1 MFLRK
6 AIENP
11 VHVAQTITSDLYL
24 SQIYDTIY
32 RKFHSIT
39 VSKGKSSP
47 RILEI
52 GGGALNYAETYW
64 EKPVV
69 TDADNFEANNNVIT
83 GVHAEQ
89 LPFDDHSFDCVIA
102 KDSLHHF
109 KDPVKA
115 LLEINRVL
123 KFDGTL
129 LVSEPYWSPLG
140 RFVYRFIHPEPW
152 DTKVKDLT
160 RTSEDLW
167 DSNQALLLLFN
178 TKFSNQIKTI
188 FPNFKIEV
196 YEPTYAISYLISGG
210 VFKRTA
216 VSSRFL
222 ILINKLEVKSK
233 IFMKLFGLN
242 IIAEFKKTL

>member
-11 VHVAQTITSDLYL
+11 VHVAQTITHDLYL
-24 SQIYDTIY
+24 SQIYDNIY

-39 VSKGKSSP
+39 VLKGKSSP

-52 GGGALNYAETYW
+52 GGGALNYAEIYW
-64 EKPVV
+64 ENPVV
-69 TDADNFEANNNVIT
+69 TDADNFEATNNVIT
-83 GVHAEQ
+83 GVHAEK
-89 LPFDDHSFDCVIA
+89 LPFDDNSFDYVIA

-123 KFDGTL
+123 KFGGSL

-140 RFVYRFIHPEPW
+140 RFVYRYIHPEPW

-160 RTSEDLW
+160 RNSEDLW

-178 TKFSNQIKTI
+178 TKFSNQFKTL
-188 FPNFKIEV
+188 FPNFKIEI

-233 IFMKLFGLN
+233 IFMKLSGLN

>member
-6 AIENP
+6 VIENP

-24 SQIYDTIY
+24 SQIYDNIY
-32 RKFHSIT
+32 RRFHSIT

-52 GGGALNYAETYW
+52 GGGALNYAQTYW
-64 EKPVV
+64 ENPVV
-69 TDADNFEANNNVIT
+69 TDADNFEATNNVIT
-83 GVHAEQ
+83 GVHAEN
-89 LPFDDHSFDCVIA
+89 LPFESNSFDYVIA

-123 KFDGTL
+123 KFGGSM
-129 LVSEPYWSPLG
+129 LVAEPYWSPLG

-152 DTKVKDLT
+152 DTKVQDLT
-160 RTSEDLW
+160 RSSEDLW
-167 DSNQALLLLFN
+167 DSNQALLLLLN
-178 TKFSNQIKTI
+178 TKFSDQFKTLV
-188 FPNFKIEV
+188 PNFKIEI

-210 VFKRTA
+210 VYKRTF

-222 ILINKLEVKSK
+222 ILINKIEIKSK

-242 IIAEFKKTL
+242 IIAEFKKKL

>member
-1 MFLRK
+1 MLHREPV
-6 AIENP
+6 ENP

-24 SQIYDTIY
+24 SQIYNNIY
-32 RKFHSIT
+32 RKFKSIT

-47 RILEI
+47 LILEI
-52 GGGALNYAETYW
+52 GGGALNYTETYW
-64 EKPVV
+64 ENSVV
-69 TDADNFEANNNVIT
+69 TDADNFEATNNVIT

-89 LPFDDHSFDCVIA
+89 LPFEANSFDYVIA

-123 KFDGTL
+123 KPEGSL

-140 RFVYRFIHPEPW
+140 RLVYRYIHPEPW
-152 DTKVKDLT
+152 DTKVRDLT

-167 DSNQALLLLFN
+167 DSNQALLLLLN
-178 TKFSNQIKTI
+178 TKFSNQFEKI
-188 FPNFKIEV
+188 FPNFKIEM

-210 VFKRTA
+210 VYKRTA
-216 VSSRFL
+216 IASRIL
-222 ILINKLEVKSK
+222 ILINNLEVKSK
-233 IFMKLFGLN
+233 TLLKLFGLN

>member
-11 VHVAQTITSDLYL
+11 IHVAQTITSDLYL
-24 SQIYDTIY
+24 SQIYDNIY
-32 RKFHSIT
+32 RKFYSLT
-39 VSKGKSSP
+39 VSKSNSSP
-47 RILEI
+47 LILEI
-52 GGGALNYAETYW
+52 GGGALNYAELYW
-64 EKPVV
+64 KNPVV
-69 TDADNFEANNNVIT
+69 TDADNFESTNNVIT
-83 GVHAEQ
+83 GVRAEQ
-89 LPFDDHSFDCVIA
+89 LPFEANSFDYVIA

-123 KFDGTL
+123 KSGGSL
-129 LVSEPYWSPLG
+129 LMSEPYWSPLG
-140 RFVYRFIHPEPW
+140 RFVYRYIHPEPW
-152 DTKVKDLT
+152 DTNVKELT

-178 TKFSNQIKTI
+178 TKFSNQFEKI
-188 FPNFKIEV
+188 FPSFKIKI

-210 VFKRTA
+210 VYKRTA
-216 VSSRFL
+216 ISSRFL
-222 ILINKLEVKSK
+222 ILINNLEVKSK
-233 IFMKLFGLN
+233 TFMKLFGLN

>member
-6 AIENP
+6 AIKNP
-11 VHVAQTITSDLYL
+11 LHVAQTITHDLYL
-24 SQIYDTIY
+24 SQIYDNIY

-39 VSKGKSSP
+39 VSKGKCSP

-52 GGGALNYAETYW
+52 GVGALNYAEIYW
-64 EKPVV
+64 ENPVV
-69 TDADNFEANNNVIT
+69 TDADDFKATHNVIT

-89 LPFDDHSFDCVIA
+89 LPFDNNSFDYVIA

-123 KFDGTL
+123 KFGGSL

-140 RFVYRFIHPEPW
+140 RFVYRYIHPEPW

-160 RTSEDLW
+160 RNSEDLW
-167 DSNQALLLLFN
+167 DSNQALLLLLN
-178 TKFSNQIKTI
+178 TKFSNKFKTI
-188 FPNFKIEV
+188 FPNFKIEI

-216 VSSRFL
+216 ISSRFL
-222 ILINKLEVKSK
+222 IFMNKLEVKSK
-233 IFMKLFGLN
+233 IIMKLFGLN

>member
-1 MFLRK
+1 MFQRK
-6 AIENP
+6 AFENP

-32 RKFHSIT
+32 SKFHSIT

-52 GGGALNYAETYW
+52 GGGALNYADTYW
-64 EKPVV
+64 ENSVV
-69 TDADNFEANNNVIT
+69 TDADNFKATNKVIT

-89 LPFDDHSFDCVIA
+89 LPFESNSFDYVIA

-115 LLEINRVL
+115 LFEINRVL
-123 KFDGTL
+123 KSGGSL

-140 RFVYRFIHPEPW
+140 RLVYKYIHPEPW
-152 DTKVKDLT
+152 DTRVKDLT

-167 DSNQALLLLFN
+167 DSNQALLLLIN
-178 TKFSNQIKTI
+178 TKFSIQFKKI
-188 FPNFKIEV
+188 FPNFKLKV

-210 VFKRTA
+210 VYKRTA
-216 VSSRFL
+216 IPSKIL
-222 ILINKLEVKSK
+222 ILINKFEVKRK
-233 IFMKLFGLN
+233 ILMKLFGLN
-242 IIAEFKKTL
+242 IIAEFEKTL